1 MNSPVSKKRGSSS
14 GLWSPSTDSW
24 GNTYSA
30 RALGRCTW
38 ALLLQNPQQVFVRGF
53 CFCCRRVFIKILLAH
68 VHHLTQFG
76 YESQECIQCY
86 FALYFEI
93 ILNYVSPGKRSTE
106 ETLRAW
112 KRIFPCPQTYTS
124 HFLVNYRV
132 TRNLPP
138 RGGRITP
145 EHWLKQNGIFL
156 TKGLIS
162 SSMFPQWWSLDTGSF
177 LGCPEV
183 HFSPHRKNL
192 FFGLTMASDSNLV
205 QKSRKP
211 ISNCVCV
218 TWKILQ
224 ADFCLC

>member
-1 MNSPVSKKRGSSS
+1 MAFAFAVGEFSLRFF
-14 GLWSPSTDSW
+14 LLMFT
-24 GNTYSA
+24 
-30 RALGRCTW
+30 TW
-38 ALLLQNPQQVFVRGF
+38 
-53 CFCCRRVFIKILLAH
+53 
-68 VHHLTQFG
+68 TQFG
-76 YESQECIQCY
+76 YESQECIHCY
-86 FALYFEI
+86 FALCFEI

-106 ETLRAW
+106 ETLREW
-112 KRIFPCPQTYTS
+112 KRILPCPQTHTS
-124 HFLVNYRV
+124 HLLVNYWV

-145 EHWLKQNGIFL
+145 EHCLKQNGIFP

-183 HFSPHRKNL
+183 YFSPHRNNL
-192 FFGLTMASDSNLV
+192 FFGLTMASDSNQV
-205 QKSRKP
+205 QESRKP
-211 ISNCVCV
+211 ISNCICV